1 MEYLLSLR
9 KDFSFWM
16 TVDDKIKS
24 CLNMF
29 HAEYPFSL

>member
-1 MEYLLSLR
+1 MKYLLR
-9 KDFSFWM
+9 KEITFWM

-29 HAEYPFSL
+29 QAKYPSSL